1 MERRL
6 KIRFNMATGMMFVVS
21 AAVASAL
28 FVKVYQFIPGVGQT
42 YLKID
47 APALFIVSIALTAI
61 GLGALK
67 NHSAVQTMLQIT
79 VACLGFLILIEL
91 GEMHLKRPLL
101 YWFQG
106 CFGLYVTVPLVVRN
120 IAKRDLPRGPRRTL
134 WKNNCETIFFAF
146 LTMTLVF
153 LGVFLQWA
161 VCMLGGQFIKF

>member
-6 KIRFNMATGMMFVVS
+6 KIRFNLATGMMFVVS

-28 FVKVYQFIPGVGQT
+28 FAKLYQFNPGVAT

-47 APALFIVSIALTAI
+47 GPALFVISIALTAI

-67 NHSAVQTMLQIT
+67 NHSAVQTMLQIA

-120 IAKRDLPRGPRRTL
+120 IAKRELPRGPRRTL
-134 WKNNCETIFFAF
+134 WKNYCETIFFAF
-146 LTMTLVF
+146 LTMMLVLF
-153 LGVFLQWA
+153 GAFLQWA
-161 VCMLGGQFIKF
+161 VYQLGGQFIKF